1 MSTITSTS
9 RSSAS
14 RLPKILAWVE
24 LLLAALLTFVA
35 FRSLWS
41 MFMPP
46 SDPLEANYG
55 EWAPLVLAVT
65 APVAASFWLTGIAL
79 LRNWRFRWIAHAV
92 PLVVILCMA
101 LFLRWLDR
109 AGM

>member
-1 MSTITSTS
+1 M
-9 RSSAS
+9 
-14 RLPKILAWVE
+14 E

-35 FRSLWS
+35 FRSLW
-41 MFMPP
+41 FMYMPL
-46 SDPLEANYG
+46 SDPLDASHG
-55 EWAPLVLAVT
+55 ELAPIVLAVT

-92 PLVVILCMA
+92 PPVVIVCIA
-101 LFLRWLDR
+101 LVLRWLDR